1 MTVDTK
7 SSEAANTGSSAQDVR
22 GRLAIA
28 LDVDDLVAATRM
40 AKQVQPYFGVAKIG
54 LELFSAY
61 GPDAVAALADM
72 GFDVFLDVKL
82 HDIPNTVE
90 KASRVLGAL
99 GARYLTLHA
108 FGGADM
114 LRAGVEGLTT
124 GADRAGLAVPT
135 ALAVTILTSDDG
147 APSHILSKRVQT
159 ALEGGCGGIV
169 CAAGDVAEARQYAPR
184 LMTMV
189 PGIRPAGVDA
199 HDQARVATPAEAISA
214 GSDILVIGRAVTAAA
229 DPAAAAQA
237 ITDEV
242 RAAL

>member
-1 MTVDTK
+1 
-7 SSEAANTGSSAQDVR
+7 
-22 GRLAIA
+22 
-28 LDVDDLVAATRM
+28 
-40 AKQVQPYFGVAKIG
+40 
-54 LELFSAY
+54 
-61 GPDAVAALADM
+61 
-72 GFDVFLDVKL
+72 
-82 HDIPNTVE
+82 
-90 KASRVLGAL
+90 
-99 GARYLTLHA
+99 
-108 FGGADM
+108 
-114 LRAGVEGLTT
+114 
-124 GADRAGLAVPT
+124 
-135 ALAVTILTSDDG
+135 
-147 APSHILSKRVQT
+147 
-159 ALEGGCGGIV
+159 V